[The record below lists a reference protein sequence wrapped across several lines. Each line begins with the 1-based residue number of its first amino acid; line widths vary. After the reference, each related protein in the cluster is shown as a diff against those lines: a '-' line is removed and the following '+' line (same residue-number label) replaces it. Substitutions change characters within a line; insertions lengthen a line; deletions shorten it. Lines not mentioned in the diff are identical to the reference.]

1 VSGVGLLRKPA
12 RAGLILAAST
22 ALISAAPSAEA
33 AGMYFSDRGVR
44 PMGRAGAWVAGAD
57 DLGAIWYNP
66 AGVAEAGSA
75 VLVDFAWLR
84 FEPEYTRKLRIVD
97 ADNTVRY
104 VDSPKVSGSP
114 PLIPLPT
121 MAISTTVDDAKRW
134 TIAGG
139 VLAPYIA
146 LAGYQDVIAG
156 QPSPARYTLGSFNGS
171 ALALPGAWVAYK
183 ASDQLRF
190 GLGVMAL
197 VGWFQST
204 ITFSACPQDR
214 LICAPEQPEY
224 DAQSQLRVGP
234 MFAPTATGGVIWQP
248 IPSVRVGASGM
259 LPMIISSDATI
270 KVRLGTSPAFD
281 DAQVVGDQAHVRF
294 VLPGIARLGVE
305 VRPVSELRLEAAWVH
320 EFWSGH
326 SSIKA
331 TPKNISITGITG
343 GPPSVAMPVIDIPRG
358 FVDSNSL
365 RLGMQYDFKAG
376 GYRLEQRAGI
386 SFESSAVPKG
396 YLSLSSLDFA
406 KINVMLGGSL
416 YVGARWRFDA
426 VYGHTFA
433 STTFVEP
440 AEAKIPRINPLAGNA
455 PLEAV
460 NGGTYSAHADLIG
473 AGMNYAF

>member
-1 VSGVGLLRKPA
+1 MPLASKLA
-12 RAGLILAAST
+12 RAGLALGASLAVVASSQV
-22 ALISAAPSAEA
+22 ASA

-44 PMGRAGAWVAGAD
+44 PMGRAGAFVAGAD
-57 DLGAIWYNP
+57 DLGGIWYNP
-66 AGVAEAGSA
+66 AGIADAGDA

-84 FEPEYTRKLRIVD
+84 FEPQYTRKLRIVD
-97 ADNTVRY
+97 ADDTVRY
-104 VDSPKVSGSP
+104 VDSPTVKGSP

-121 MAISTTVDDAKRW
+121 FAVSTTLDAQRRW

-146 LAGYQDVIAG
+146 LAGYQDVVAG

-171 ALALPGAWVAYK
+171 ALALPGAWVAWK
-183 ASDQLRF
+183 PTEELRLGF
-190 GLGVMAL
+190 GVMAL

-234 MFAPTATGGVIWQP
+234 MLAPTAMGGVIWQP
-248 IPSVRVGASGM
+248 HPSVRLGASGM
-259 LPMIISSDATI
+259 LPMVISSDATI

-281 DAQVVGDQAHVRF
+281 NAVVSGDQAHVRF
-294 VLPGIARLGVE
+294 VLPGAARVGIE
-305 VRPVSELRLEAAWVH
+305 VRPDPALRLEAAWVH

-326 SSIKA
+326 GAITA
-331 TPKNISITGITG
+331 TPKDITIKGITG
-343 GPPSVAMPVIDIPRG
+343 GPPSIAMPVIEIPRK
-358 FVDSNSL
+358 FVDSDSF
-365 RLGMQYDFKAG
+365 RLGMEWSFKIG
-376 GYRLEQRAGI
+376 GYQLQQRAGI
-386 SFESSAVPKG
+386 AYETSAVPKG
-396 YLSLSSLDFA
+396 YLSLSSLDFR
-406 KINVMLGGSL
+406 KVNVMIGGSL
-416 YVGARWRFDA
+416 HIGKRWRFDA

-433 STTFVEP
+433 ETTRVDP
-440 AEAKIPRINPLAGNA
+440 LDARIPRINPLSGNA

-473 AGMNYAF
+473 MGFNYLF